1 MLMYDMHCSLQQTNL
16 FLECEALLAFYIGT
30 DLVIAVNFVRV
41 NIISAIADALGS
53 WDYLH
58 ILVFW
63 PFSVC
68 GAPFRY

>member
-1 MLMYDMHCSLQQTNL
+1 MYDMHCSLQQTNL

-53 WDYLH
+53 
-58 ILVFW
+58 
-63 PFSVC
+63 
-68 GAPFRY
+68 